1 MERRWSKD
9 NVLRMGATVLAPAA
23 SIDHERMRRTA
34 ESNLLKKTLIGLV
47 EGSAIVSPGWY
58 LSALRH

>member
-1 MERRWSKD
+1 
-9 NVLRMGATVLAPAA
+9 MGATVLAPAA